1 VTARHSKR
9 FPASVKAAAVRRYL
23 TTRATYVEVAEE
35 FGCSK
40 WSVNSWVIAARE
52 ARHDSEVD
60 PLKRRPDDRT
70 PEEKVQLMLQAAAL
84 SEADKGAFL
93 RKEGLRDA
101 DLERWRADAVS
112 AMTRDVDSVPQ
123 SRRVRELER
132 KNRKQGKRLREAEAL
147 LELQK
152 KVTALWGDG
161 DDDTTSD

>member
-1 VTARHSKR
+1 MTAKKSKR
-9 FPASVKAAAVRRYL
+9 YPASVKAAAVRRYL

-40 WSVNSWVIAARE
+40 WSVNSWVVAAQQ
-52 ARHDSEVD
+52 ARADSEVD
-60 PLKRRPDDRT
+60 PLQRRPDDRT
-70 PEEKVQLMLQAAAL
+70 PKEKVRLMLEAAAL
-84 SEADKGAFL
+84 IEADRGAFL
-93 RKEGLRDA
+93 RKHGLHDA
-101 DLERWRADAVS
+101 DLERWQTDAVG
-112 AMTRDVDSVPQ
+112 AMERDVASGPQ

-152 KVTALWGDG
+152 KVTALWGDA